1 MDATFSGVWPPIVT
15 PFVDGK
21 VDYVRAGIAGIIPLG
36 TTGESPTV
44 DEAERERIVE
54 RTVVMVDGRVPVVVG
69 VSGTLATRSVVDH
82 PPIATLRQ
90 N

>member
-1 MDATFSGVWPPIVT
+1 MATRLFDLEYTLDLWVWSVGLVFGV
-15 PFVDGK
+15 
-21 VDYVRAGIAGIIPLG
+21 L
-36 TTGESPTV
+36 
-44 DEAERERIVE
+44 
-54 RTVVMVDGRVPVVVG
+54 VVG